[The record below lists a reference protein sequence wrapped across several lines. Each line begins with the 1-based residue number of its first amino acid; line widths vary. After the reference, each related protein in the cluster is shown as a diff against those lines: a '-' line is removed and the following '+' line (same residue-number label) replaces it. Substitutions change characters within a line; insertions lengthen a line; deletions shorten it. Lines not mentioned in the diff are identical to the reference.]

1 MKPTQAPPGSPRG
14 AFSFVGRSV
23 TIYGFCPLAAR
34 PQLHPRLI
42 RKADAARTGQSA
54 L

>member
-1 MKPTQAPPGSPRG
+1 MR

-34 PQLHPRLI
+34 PHLSPPTTPDAERERQGQVALYLLRMHI
-42 RKADAARTGQSA
+42 RYP
-54 L
+54 